1 MKKTIHNLYILV
13 FVTLLFTGCK
23 TTIDRVGYE
32 IWPYGSIIKN
42 NNTLYIPIKTY
53 HWDLGNVADASLYKL
68 QSNSLIKTIYTLKDF
83 ASSLTI
89 SQEEESKFMD
99 SGFHSLKRINVD
111 NEFHRIVINITKEEE
126 YLVMENDSTE
136 KIKLDEYIR
145 TYYQG
150 RINFKEILSAVRLK
164 MPADSNDYYLEISL
178 YPEGLYIIY
187 PSKETVDYKSKT
199 TDVSIFDIDPS
210 SDPKGYYV
218 SYYRYYPLSN
228 PINFTEVK
236 LPFLIDIENM

>member
-1 MKKTIHNLYILV
+1 MKKTIHNLYIWV
-13 FVTLLFTGCK
+13 FIALLFTGCK
-23 TTIDRVGYE
+23 TTIDRVGYVT
-32 IWPYGSIIKN
+32 WPYGSIIKN
-42 NNTLYIPIKTY
+42 NDTLYIPIKTY

-68 QSNSLIKTIYTLKDF
+68 QSNSLIKTMYTLKDF

-150 RINFKEILSAVRLK
+150 RIDFKEILSAVRLK
-164 MPADSNDYYLEISL
+164 MPADSNDYELEISL

-199 TDVSIFDIDPS
+199 TNVSIFDIDPS

-218 SYYRYYPLSN
+218 SYYRYYSVSN
-228 PINFTEVK
+228 PVNFTEVK

>member
-42 NNTLYIPIKTY
+42 NDTLYIPIKTY

-68 QSNSLIKTIYTLKDF
+68 QSNSLIKTMYTLKDF

-89 SQEEESKFMD
+89 SQEEESRFNK

-187 PSKETVDYKSKT
+187 PSKETVDYRSKT
-199 TDVSIFDIDPS
+199 TKVSITNLDPGS
-210 SDPKGYYV
+210 EPKGYYV